1 MDEATLTKKMKQ
13 LLLQPQSYFG
23 IILKNISPSSWEK
36 VVFMLKD
43 IRSHTL
49 PHDRLQALVAAAKE
63 IPDLFIAEHQ
73 GTDKPLGADEF
84 LPIFIY
90 ILVRAEIPDLLA
102 LNEELQALCD
112 PDKRLSETGYYL
124 ATLEASIQHLVEAD
138 INNNNDALFIRQS
151 YCSSK
156 DSDDLSYDG
165 LQMHGVTALSPRA
178 RGFSLG
184 ANDFSDD
191 ESDGSTDSDDDIFA
205 AYRCKDDDK
214 ENK

>member
-1 MDEATLTKKMKQ
+1 
-13 LLLQPQSYFG
+13 
-23 IILKNISPSSWEK
+23 
-36 VVFMLKD
+36 MLRD

-63 IPDLFIAEHQ
+63 IPDLFISEHV

-90 ILVRAEIPDLLA
+90 VLVRAEIPDLLA

-138 INNNNDALFIRQS
+138 INNGNEALFLMADINA
-151 YCSSK
+151 SK
-156 DSDDLSYDG
+156 DSDDLSFDGRCSFDG
-165 LQMHGVTALSPRA
+165 LQMHGVQTLSPRP
-178 RGFSLG
+178 RGFSIG
-184 ANDFSDD
+184 KVDFSDE
-191 ESDGSTDSDDDIFA
+191 ESNNSTDTDEDIFS
-205 AYRCKDDDK
+205 AYRCSDNH
-214 ENK
+214 E